1 MSLNDYR
8 DEVNAFLQKVRTEQE
23 DIIKI
28 TGMLDEE
35 IILLKESLDNND
47 KLSHQ
52 VYDAMFLLFE
62 IAAIKGLDLDLEWI
76 KGRERKRVKYTGN
89 IYWSN
94 NNQ

>member
-8 DEVNAFLQKVRTEQE
+8 DEVDAFLKKVSKNPE

-52 VYDAMFLLFE
+52 VYDAIFLLFE
-62 IAAIKGLDLDLEWI
+62 IAATKGLDLDSEWL
-76 KGRERKRVKYTGN
+76 KGRKRKRIKYTGDV
-89 IYWSN
+89 YWSDN
-94 NNQ
+94 TR

>member
-8 DEVNAFLQKVRTEQE
+8 DEVDAFLKKVSKNPE
-23 DIIKI
+23 DITKI

-35 IILLKESLDNND
+35 IILLKDSLDNND

-52 VYDAMFLLFE
+52 VYDTMFLLFE
-62 IAAIKGLDLDLEWI
+62 IAATKGLDLDSEWLR
-76 KGRERKRVKYTGN
+76 GRERKRIKYTGD
-89 IYWSN
+89 IYWVN